1 MTGISR
7 VEISRNFPRERD
19 LLERYS
25 RDFPRRY
32 FVLETR
38 REQRDLLKD
47 TEGFDG
53 REFCSDRVPRRMERG
68 VGTGTRKTSCYF
80 LPVFC
85 Y

>member
-1 MTGISR
+1 MS
-7 VEISRNFPRERD
+7 EFRESFRANAD
-19 LLERYS
+19 LLEKYNRG
-25 RDFPRRY
+25 FPARY

-38 REQRDLLKD
+38 REQRDLPKD
-47 TEGFDG
+47 TEGFDC

-68 VGTGTRKTSCYF
+68 VGTGIRKTSCYF